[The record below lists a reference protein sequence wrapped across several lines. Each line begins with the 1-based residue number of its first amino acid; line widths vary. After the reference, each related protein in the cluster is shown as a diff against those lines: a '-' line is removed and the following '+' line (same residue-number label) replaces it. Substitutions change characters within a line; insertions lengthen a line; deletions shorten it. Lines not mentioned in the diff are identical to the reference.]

1 MRIAVCMLVAV
12 ALVGLVLP
20 ALAGDIV
27 DMPTANSV
35 APRHVE
41 TNYIHWDLS
50 NPVYEVRSAVH
61 GGPPRFADIYEVF
74 VGVMD
79 RVELDVDVADLE
91 NVKTFT
97 EANLYLTAIRET
109 GDHPSLIVGATNIL
123 GNDWTDGKDK
133 ISPFALSAYNI
144 HLPEGPPTPND
155 PLVRL
160 HLGWGDEYH
169 QGWFGGV
176 QFLFVPRFGAA
187 AFSYQGQPA
196 YMGTVNFGRRFE
208 LTYGTK
214 NGDPFYRGGFNF
226 AF

>member
-20 ALAGDIV
+20 AMAGDIV

-35 APRHVE
+35 APQHVE

-50 NPVYEVRSAVH
+50 

-74 VGVMD
+74 IGVMD
-79 RVELDVDVADLE
+79 RVELDVDVADLD

-97 EANLYLTAIRET
+97 EANLYLTAVRET
-109 GDHPSLIVGATNIL
+109 ADHPSLIVGATNIFA
-123 GNDWTDGKDK
+123 NDWTNGQDK
-133 ISPFALSAYNI
+133 VSPFALGAYNI
-144 HLPEGPPTPND
+144 NVPAGPPTPND

-176 QFLFVPRFGAA
+176 QFLFLPRFGAA
-187 AFSYQGQPA
+187 AFNYQGQPA
-196 YMGTVNFGRRFE
+196 YMGTINFGPRFE

-226 AF
+226 AW